1 MDDVKSAEKV
11 KRHLCLNCRGD
22 KLVKTCPECGSIG
35 LLFDDKRAELSCTD
49 CGTVIECPPP
59 YYVDGVEVIPFS
71 HVISDNITVDTNLS
85 PKRRTYRPG
94 LDTFRRAER
103 DVLGDGYD

>member
-59 YYVDGVEVIPFS
+59 NYVDGVKVVPFS
-71 HVISDNITVDTNLS
+71 QVIMDNCNVDTNLTL
-85 PKRRTYRPG
+85 KNRTYRPG
-94 LDTFRRAER
+94 LNHWNEAER
-103 DVLGDGYD
+103 DVLGDSY